1 MKFYEAMV
9 GRFLRNRHGALG
21 ERALPWIMVVLFTFS
36 VDAAPKQLLVLGQKP
51 DGHPPGTHEYMP
63 GARVVQAL
71 MAGHQDVQVT
81 VAQADEPWP
90 EGPGL
95 IAKADGIVLFLN
107 EGGRFI
113 QEDPKRAKAFADFA
127 KRGGGFVVYHW
138 GMGAKEVPLITPFL
152 NLFGGCHGGP
162 DRKYTVV
169 KEAQFKVAAP
179 KHPVMSGIQ
188 SFELPFEEFYYKLK
202 VPKNPKHWTP
212 LVQVPIEG
220 NVETV
225 GWAWERPDGGRSVGY
240 SGLHFHVNWRHKQY
254 RRLIAQAALWTLKL
268 PVPKGGL
275 PAKLDPK
282 VIDLN

>member
-1 MKFYEAMV
+1 MKF
-9 GRFLRNRHGALG
+9 FL
-21 ERALPWIMVVLFTFS
+21 LFFGLTLS
-36 VDAAPKQLLVLGQKP
+36 LSGAPKQLLVLGQKP

-63 GARVVQAL
+63 GARIVQAL
-71 MAGHQDVQVT
+71 MAGHKDVQVT
-81 VAQADEPWP
+81 VAQADEPWA

-113 QEDPKRAKAFADFA
+113 QDDPKRAKAFEAFA

-138 GMGAKEVPLITPFL
+138 GMGARDVKLIAPFL

-169 KEAQFKVAAP
+169 KEAKFRVDAP
-179 KHPVMSGIQ
+179 NHPVMAGIE
-188 SFELPFEEFYYKLK
+188 SFELPFEEFYYQLK
-202 VPKNPKHWTP
+202 VPKPRKNWTS

-240 SGLHFHVNWRHKQY
+240 SGLHFHVNWRHEQY
-254 RRLIAQAALWTLKL
+254 QRLIAQAVLWALKQPMPKEGLNPKLKPEML
-268 PVPKGGL
+268 EL
-275 PAKLDPK
+275 RRR
-282 VIDLN
+282 